1 MNPHRS
7 RSRQKSDRFAKVRRR
22 RLCGPLCRAIACAG
36 LLSLLTAN
44 PASAQKAPELGYVF
58 PPAIR
63 AGAATDVR
71 LGGYDFTPDMQFF
84 VHDDRVALEVLGP
97 LGDFIIPKPPYW
109 FGEKGRSS
117 AFPIPREIP
126 ARIVVPSD
134 CAPGW
139 VRWQVANANGSSATA
154 VFYVS
159 HGLEA
164 LEDRYRD
171 EPQSLH
177 ELPVGVSGRLERI
190 AEVDRYQ
197 IQGKRDGPITVELFA
212 RRHGANFNGVLEIRN
227 ARGQLIADA
236 ADTEGL
242 DTALTF
248 AAKVNETYTVSLHD
262 VDFRG
267 NRAFVYRLAITPGP
281 RVITTIPAVGQRGES
296 CEVEFVGY
304 GVSSGAAKLESTT
317 RTITFPAD
325 PLRDVLRYQLETPH
339 GIASPIEIPLGDL
352 RNIRLAARDHDEGN
366 PVNLDAPCAVTSTLG
381 ASGSPA
387 YTWNAKKG
395 EAWSISAQSRSI
407 GTDLDLSLSIRD
419 ASGKQLATND
429 DLPGTPDAGLQ
440 FKVPADG
447 TYTCIV
453 SDLSGRCGQR
463 SSVYRL
469 TLERRE
475 STFSLSVPQQVSFPV
490 PGKSQLQVKATRYGG
505 HTGEIALEVR
515 GLPEGVTVPNDLKIP
530 AGKNEVKIPLEAARD
545 AASQAALIQVIG
557 SAKVG
562 EESVTRV
569 ATSSAAGNLCP
580 RDDRQKQASQVL
592 LATTLQ
598 PQYSVE
604 LIDKNRQR
612 AVHRGTTYPAPFIIK
627 RDEGFDGDVI
637 LQMAARQGRHRQGI
651 RAPRI
656 TVPAGTSEALYP
668 CFMPEWLETDRTTRM
683 VVLGVAK
690 QADPQGNLRYVTK
703 TANARITMIL
713 EGALLKVSHRAGEL
727 TISAGDEFQIP
738 IEIARSTKL
747 PKSVSIE
754 LVIPD
759 ELVGLVQSVP
769 AITTLAPNQNKAAL
783 KIQTVPDSRL
793 VGRWKLHVKA
803 TALQNGKW
811 PTVSQTEVTVQFE

>member
-1 MNPHRS
+1 
-7 RSRQKSDRFAKVRRR
+7 
-22 RLCGPLCRAIACAG
+22 LI
-36 LLSLLTAN
+36 AN
-44 PASAQKAPELGYVF
+44 PAQAQKAPELGYVF
-58 PPAIR
+58 PTAIR
-63 AGAATDVR
+63 VGTATDVR
-71 LGGYDFTPDMQFF
+71 LGGYDWTPDMQFL
-84 VHDDRVALEVLGP
+84 VHDDRVSLEVLGP
-97 LGDFIIPKPPYW
+97 LGEFIIPKPPYW

-117 AFPIPREIP
+117 AFPIPREIR
-126 ARIVVPSD
+126 ARIVVPTD
-134 CAPGW
+134 CPPGL

-154 VFYVS
+154 IFYVS
-159 HGLEA
+159 DGLEV

-177 ELPVGVSGRLERI
+177 ALPVGVSGRLEKI

-197 IQGKRDGPITVELFA
+197 IRGKQDGPITIELFA
-212 RRHGANFNGVLEIRN
+212 RRHGANFNGVLEVRN
-227 ARGQLIADA
+227 ARGQLIVDA

-248 AAKVNETYTVSLHD
+248 AAKANEAYMVSLHD

-267 NRAFVYRLAITPGP
+267 NRAFVYRLAITVGP
-281 RVITTIPAVGQRGES
+281 RVITTIPAVGLRGER

-317 RTITFPAD
+317 RTIAFPDD
-325 PLRDVLRYQLETPH
+325 PQRDVLRYQLETPH
-339 GIASPIEIPLGDL
+339 GFASPIEIPLGDL
-352 RNIRLAARDHDEGN
+352 RNTRLAARVDDEGSS
-366 PVNLDAPCAVTSTLG
+366 VSLDAPCAVTSTLG
-381 ASGSPA
+381 VSGSST
-387 YTWNAKKG
+387 YTWNAK
-395 EAWSISAQSRSI
+395 EDESWSIVAQSRFI
-407 GTDLDLSLSIRD
+407 GTDLDLSLSIID

-429 DLPGTPDAGLQ
+429 DLPGTPDAGVQ

-453 SDLSGRCGQR
+453 NDLSGRCGRR

-469 TLERRE
+469 ALERRE
-475 STFSLSVPQQVSFPV
+475 STFTLSVPQQVSFPV

-530 AGKNEVKIPLEAARD
+530 AGKNEVKIPLVAAGD

-569 ATSSAAGNLCP
+569 ATSAAAGNLCP

-592 LATTLQ
+592 IATTLT

-656 TVPAGTSEALYP
+656 TVPAGMGRALYP

-703 TANARITMIL
+703 PADARITMIL
-713 EGALLKVSHRAGEL
+713 EGALLKVSHGAREL
-727 TISAGDEFQIP
+727 TVSAGDEFQVP

-747 PKSVSIE
+747 PESVAIE
-754 LVIPD
+754 LVLPD
-759 ELVGLVQSVP
+759 ELIGLVQCVP
-769 AITTLAPNQNKAAL
+769 AISNLAPNENKAVL

-793 VGRWKLHVKA
+793 VGRWKLHIRA
-803 TALQNGKW
+803 AALQDGKW
-811 PTVSQTEVTVQFE
+811 PAVSQTEVTVQFE